1 MFEGGKSE
9 FACVL
14 TFEFNCGLSFEF
26 SCGFSFEFSCG
37 LSFDCSL
44 GMTLVNARGGGEERG
59 ISDSEV
65 LLE

>member
-9 FACVL
+9 FAC
-14 TFEFNCGLSFEF
+14 GLRFEF
-26 SCGFSFEFSCG
+26 SCELSFEFSCG

-59 ISDSEV
+59 VSDSEV